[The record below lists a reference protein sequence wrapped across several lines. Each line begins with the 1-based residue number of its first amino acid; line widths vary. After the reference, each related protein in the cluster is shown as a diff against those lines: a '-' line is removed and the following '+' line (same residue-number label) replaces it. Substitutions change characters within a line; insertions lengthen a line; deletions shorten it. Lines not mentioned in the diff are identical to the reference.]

1 LQNSKVSKPAI
12 TQSNHNE
19 LIMIKHLLAC
29 AATLF
34 AFSAPV
40 LATPDFE
47 IVAGPEG
54 QQMEWWTAPIDQFV
68 FLNEATRTVSLA
80 TGESIPYDVF
90 TDENRCS
97 ADTVCQRTSGKVAPI
112 VIIVLGAAGGGVAGY
127 MDSGW
132 RGAIVGGIFGGVGG
146 ICGAVAGFAGRGMG
160 AYYTFMGT
168 AAGTGG
174 SILVSRMR

>member
-1 LQNSKVSKPAI
+1 
-12 TQSNHNE
+12 
-19 LIMIKHLLAC
+19 MIKYLLAC

-34 AFSAPV
+34 AFSSPV
-40 LATPDFE
+40 SASPDLQE
-47 IVAGPEG
+47 VPGPDG

-90 TDENRCS
+90 TDESQCS
-97 ADTVCQRTSGKVAPI
+97 ADVVCQRTSAKIAPI
-112 VIIVLGAAGGGVAGY
+112 VIIALGVGGGGVAGY
-127 MDSGW
+127 MDGGW

-146 ICGAVAGFAGRGMG
+146 IYGAVAGVARGGMG
-160 AYYTFMGT
+160 VYYAFMST